1 MKGVLGCYR
10 LICAVDTVPGYS
22 LKRIEGQVRGIQRM
36 VDENRYC
43 MDVLTQISAINESLR
58 KVSEALLRDHLD
70 HCVTNAIDSGDR
82 REKERIY
89 DELADLFN
97 KYARSQQVLGPRA
110 SGLGRGRSRL
120 RDDDLGSGRGGNFRV
135 QR

>member
-1 MKGVLGCYR
+1 MNKRPSHAHPAAHENDKTQLVTR
-10 LICAVDTVPGYS
+10 

-43 MDVLTQISAINESLR
+43 IDVLTQISAIHESLR
-58 KVSEALLRDHLD
+58 KVSESLLRDHLD
-70 HCVTNAIDSGDR
+70 HCVTHAVDSGDK

-97 KYARSQQVLGPRA
+97 KYAR
-110 SGLGRGRSRL
+110 
-120 RDDDLGSGRGGNFRV
+120 
-135 QR
+135 

>member
-1 MKGVLGCYR
+1 MKPHHAAAGTHDHDKPQIEAR
-10 LICAVDTVPGYS
+10 

-36 VDENRYC
+36 VGENRYC
-43 MDVLTQISAINESLR
+43 IDVLTQISAIHESLR

-70 HCVTNAIDSGDR
+70 HCVTNAIDSGDH

-97 KYARSQQVLGPRA
+97 KYAR
-110 SGLGRGRSRL
+110 
-120 RDDDLGSGRGGNFRV
+120 
-135 QR
+135 

>member
-1 MKGVLGCYR
+1 MIHPIGTASQHKAFLAFGTVRGYR
-10 LICAVDTVPGYS
+10 TAVKPHHAAPGAHDHDKQQIQTR

-43 MDVLTQISAINESLR
+43 IDILTQISAIHESLR

-97 KYARSQQVLGPRA
+97 KYAR
-110 SGLGRGRSRL
+110 
-120 RDDDLGSGRGGNFRV
+120 
-135 QR
+135 